1 MKNIR
6 ICKLSVIILIQFLI
20 QQLYNN
26 FSIIQ
31 CEIKVRFHFSAGYPN
46 AGSALNISTHVINAV
61 YVILNVSVT
70 GMPIR
75 LLHFWHPV
83 IYGIIYSFFS
93 LFYHLGNGLNHH
105 GNPYIYKPIN
115 WNNAGQAVGYCLAIT
130 FVGIPV
136 VHFVLFGVHFVK
148 VYISRSSRLWRC
160 CVKTSPEWGSH
171 EMERGETFTSEE
183 SEAEPKLYT

>member
-1 MKNIR
+1 M
-6 ICKLSVIILIQFLI
+6 C
-20 QQLYNN
+20 
-26 FSIIQ
+26 
-31 CEIKVRFHFSAGYPN
+31 FHFSAGYPN

-61 YVILNVSVT
+61 YIIHNVSVT

-93 LFYHLGNGLNHH
+93 LFYRLDNGLNHH

-136 VHFVLFGVHFVK
+136 IHFALFGVHFVK
-148 VYISRSSRLWRC
+148 INESKLTIVTSALYPYNLSCWWG
-160 CVKTSPEWGSH
+160 VKAPNQSTNQP
-171 EMERGETFTSEE
+171 TI
-183 SEAEPKLYT
+183 KYVN